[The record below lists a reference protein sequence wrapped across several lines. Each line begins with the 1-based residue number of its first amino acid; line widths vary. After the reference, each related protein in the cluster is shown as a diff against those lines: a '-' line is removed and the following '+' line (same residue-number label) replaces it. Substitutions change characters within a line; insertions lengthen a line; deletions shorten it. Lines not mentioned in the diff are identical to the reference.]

1 MHPDIREILFTREQI
16 AARVAAELGVEFLD
30 AAAYAD
36 PSAVDGIHMEAS
48 GHAALGEA
56 VARKVREIFAGE

>member
-1 MHPDIREILFTREQI
+1 MNYGLT
-16 AARVAAELGVEFLD
+16 AAAVLGVYFLN